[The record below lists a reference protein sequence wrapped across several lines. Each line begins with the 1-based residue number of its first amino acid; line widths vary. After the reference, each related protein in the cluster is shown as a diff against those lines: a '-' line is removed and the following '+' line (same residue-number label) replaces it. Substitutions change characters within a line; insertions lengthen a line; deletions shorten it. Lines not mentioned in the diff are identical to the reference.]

1 MEVKKRQG
9 SQMNMPRLEIS
20 HQDAEIEVKTH
31 KAKVEISSKTP
42 RFNMKRNNARF
53 IMDKQLPTMHI
64 DRTGMYKALGIG
76 PVLQAARQFYEDSV
90 QKGVAGIGAIAAQG
104 TQMMEIEKGGNAI
117 ADIGAQTLDKQG
129 DLNALPM
136 PPPEIN
142 WEPGYININWS
153 PGSLDLEWDVSTWAD
168 IRVEPSY
175 IEIRMVKYPDV
186 KIRVIYDNEGRKP
199 GGEVVDKYL

>member
-9 SQMNMPRLEIS
+9 SQMNTPRLEIT

-31 KAKVEISSKTP
+31 RAKVEIASKTP
-42 RFNMKRNNARF
+42 RFRMKRNDARF
-53 IMDKQLPTMHI
+53 IMEKQLPMMHI

-76 PVLQAARQFYEDSV
+76 PVLKAARQFYEDSV

-117 ADIGAQTLDKQG
+117 AEIGVQTLETRG
-129 DLNALPM
+129 ELNALPL
-136 PPPEIN
+136 PPPDIT

-153 PGSLDLEWDVSTWAD
+153 PSSLDMEWDVSTWAD

-186 KIRVIYDNEGRKP
+186 KIRVIYDNGDKKP